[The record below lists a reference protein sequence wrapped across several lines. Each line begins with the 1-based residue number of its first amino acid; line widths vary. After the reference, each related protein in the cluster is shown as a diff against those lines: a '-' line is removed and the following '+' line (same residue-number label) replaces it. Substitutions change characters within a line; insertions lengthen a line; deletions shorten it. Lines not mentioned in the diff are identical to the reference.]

1 MYRACMDL
9 LSALGAA
16 AGETEGFVP
25 SELMI
30 LEREMRWL
38 IAYDVVKPARLQR
51 IYRLLCGHALPFQE
65 SGVLLRGTQA
75 DFEVCYGGLVAAA
88 ALAEG

>member
-1 MYRACMDL
+1 MRGEGCQMGKAGRLRFYGAFETAAKGWRPLMYRACMDL

-30 LEREMRWL
+30 LERE
-38 IAYDVVKPARLQR
+38 D
-51 IYRLLCGHALPFQE
+51 
-65 SGVLLRGTQA
+65 
-75 DFEVCYGGLVAAA
+75 
-88 ALAEG
+88 ALADCV